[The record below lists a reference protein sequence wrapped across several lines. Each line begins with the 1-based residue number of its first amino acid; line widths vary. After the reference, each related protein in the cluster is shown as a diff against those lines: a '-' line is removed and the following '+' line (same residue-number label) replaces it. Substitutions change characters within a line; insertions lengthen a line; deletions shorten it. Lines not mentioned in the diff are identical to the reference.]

1 MAEEKKANMA
11 EENKVSGREQ
21 PKQTKPT
28 PEKETKKA
36 DVKPEEKCATNQERR
51 CECVAKEEYIK
62 LKYQFSEFM
71 NKFKDYEKEFE
82 NYKRRTRE
90 EIKEAKEEG
99 VAKAIKAIIP
109 ALDTFKKARMIITD
123 KSSLSGINLIEKSIL
138 NEFEKLGVKPIKC
151 KGEKFDPE
159 LHNAVMLVEDETI
172 ESGTVVEEF
181 EAGYTLGGKVI
192 KFSQVS
198 VAK

>member
-1 MAEEKKANMA
+1 MAEEKKMRMN
-11 EENKVSGREQ
+11 EEKKFSSQEQSKQ
-21 PKQTKPT
+21 PKETTEQTKKT
-28 PEKETKKA
+28 EI
-36 DVKPEEKCATNQERR
+36 KPEEQCATNQEKK

-90 EIKEAKEEG
+90 EIKEAREEG
-99 VAKAIKAIIP
+99 IAKAIKAIIP

-123 KSSLSGINLIEKSIL
+123 KSSLSGINLIEKNIL
-138 NEFEKLGVKPIKC
+138 TEFEKLGVKPIKC

-159 LHNAVMLVEDETI
+159 LHNAVMLVEDPNV
-172 ESGTVVEEF
+172 ESGTIVEEL
-181 EAGYTLGGKVI
+181 ESGYMYEDKVI
-192 KFSQVS
+192 KFSSVI